1 MENKEDSVE
10 IVTNK
15 IYFIEDAMNISFKF
29 INKSLKPK
37 YSDWIALYKCS
48 SNRNLEEFIA
58 VETDLKIHTPS
69 KYGFYQVK
77 FYANQLKNVECNVA
91 YEFLYG
97 NEFNEIYGIS
107 HPIRF
112 IHQNE
117 CIYCYPNNSE
127 LETNH
132 CNSCVSQELINSLL
146 SHISMLD
153 SQLTD
158 CKVKSNEII
167 SLNKRLMVQ
176 MNENEVIV
184 QKNNEFLNDLF
195 YSNEPVTRD
204 GYKWIET
211 CSDIDL
217 KMSCIE
223 SNEYE
228 LQDLSNQHHDIKK
241 ALEEFTNK
249 EDKEIINDVRS
260 PNADIDNILN
270 CTVNVESVFTP
281 EPATATIVYI
291 DSDEDDV

>member
-1 MENKEDSVE
+1 MENKEVSVE

-15 IYFIEDAMNISFKF
+15 IYFIEDDMNISFKF

-48 SNRNLEEFIA
+48 SNRNLEEFVA
-58 VETDLKIHTPS
+58 VETDLKIHTPT

-77 FYANQLKNVECNVA
+77 FYANQLKNVKCNVP

-107 HPIRF
+107 HHIRF

-117 CIYCYPNNSE
+117 CIYCYPDNSE

-132 CNSCVSQELINSLL
+132 CSSCVSPELINSLL
-146 SHISMLD
+146 SHISILD

-167 SLNKRLMVQ
+167 SLNKRLMAQ
-176 MNENEVIV
+176 MNENEIIV
-184 QKNNEFLNDLF
+184 QKNNEFLDDLF

-204 GYKWIET
+204 GYWIET
-211 CSDIDL
+211 CTDIDL

-228 LQDLSNQHHDIKK
+228 LQDLSNQHYDFKK
-241 ALEEFTNK
+241 ALEKCTNK
-249 EDKEIINDVRS
+249 EDNEVNDVQP
-260 PNADIDNILN
+260 PNTDTDKMLD

-281 EPATATIVYI
+281 EPSTATIVFI

>member
-1 MENKEDSVE
+1 MENKEISVE

-15 IYFIEDAMNISFKF
+15 IYFVEEAMNISFKF

-48 SNRNLEEFIA
+48 SNRNLEEFVA
-58 VETDLKIHTPS
+58 VETDLKIHTPT

-77 FYANQLKNVECNVA
+77 FFANQLKNVECNIA

-146 SHISMLD
+146 AHISTLD

-158 CKVKSNEII
+158 CKIKSNEII
-167 SLNKRLMVQ
+167 SLNKRLMAQ

-184 QKNNEFLNDLF
+184 KKNNEFLNELF

-204 GYKWIET
+204 EYWIET

-228 LQDLSNQHHDIKK
+228 LQDLSNQNYELEK
-241 ALEEFTNK
+241 ALEKFTK
-249 EDKEIINDVRS
+249 KEEDKEIDDVQS
-260 PNADIDNILN
+260 LN
-270 CTVNVESVFTP
+270 TDSYKMLDCTVNVESVFTP
-281 EPATATIVYI
+281 EPSKATIVFI

>member
-1 MENKEDSVE
+1 MENKEISVE

-15 IYFIEDAMNISFKF
+15 IYFVEEAMNISFKF

-48 SNRNLEEFIA
+48 SNRNLEEFVA
-58 VETDLKIHTPS
+58 VETDLKIHTPT

-77 FYANQLKNVECNVA
+77 FFANQLKNVECNIA

-97 NEFNEIYGIS
+97 NEFNE
-107 HPIRF
+107 
-112 IHQNE
+112 
-117 CIYCYPNNSE
+117 
-127 LETNH
+127 
-132 CNSCVSQELINSLL
+132 ELINSLL
-146 SHISMLD
+146 AHISTLD

-158 CKVKSNEII
+158 CKIKSNEII
-167 SLNKRLMVQ
+167 SLNKRLMAQ

-184 QKNNEFLNDLF
+184 KKNNEFLNELF

-204 GYKWIET
+204 EYKWIET

-228 LQDLSNQHHDIKK
+228 LQDLSNQNYELEK
-241 ALEEFTNK
+241 ALEKFTK
-249 EDKEIINDVRS
+249 KEEDKEIDDVQS
-260 PNADIDNILN
+260 LN
-270 CTVNVESVFTP
+270 TDSYKMLDCTVNVESVFTP
-281 EPATATIVYI
+281 EPSKATIVFI

>member
-1 MENKEDSVE
+1 MENNKVCVE

-15 IYFIEDAMNISFKF
+15 VYFIEDTMNISFKF

-48 SNRNLEEFIA
+48 SNRNLEEFVA
-58 VETDLKIHTPS
+58 VETDLKMHTPT
-69 KYGFYQVK
+69 KYGFHQVT
-77 FYANQLKNVECNVA
+77 FYANQLKDVKCNNVT

-97 NEFNEIYGIS
+97 NKFNEIYGIS

-117 CIYCYPNNSE
+117 CIYCYPINSE

-132 CNSCVSQELINSLL
+132 CSGCVSQELINSLL
-146 SHISMLD
+146 AHISILD
-153 SQLTD
+153 SQLSD
-158 CKVKSNEII
+158 CKVKSNEIV
-167 SLNKRLMVQ
+167 SMNKRLMAQ

-184 QKNNEFLNDLF
+184 QKNNEFLDNLF

-204 GYKWIET
+204 GFWMET
-211 CSDIDL
+211 CTDMDL
-217 KMSCIE
+217 TMSCIE

-228 LQDLSNQHHDIKK
+228 LQNLSNQHYGFVK
-241 ALEEFTNK
+241 ALKNFTNK
-249 EDKEIINDVRS
+249 EDKEINVAPS
-260 PNADIDNILN
+260 PNTDTEVLD
-270 CTVNVESVFTP
+270 CTVNVESVLTP
-281 EPATATIVYI
+281 EPSIATIVFI